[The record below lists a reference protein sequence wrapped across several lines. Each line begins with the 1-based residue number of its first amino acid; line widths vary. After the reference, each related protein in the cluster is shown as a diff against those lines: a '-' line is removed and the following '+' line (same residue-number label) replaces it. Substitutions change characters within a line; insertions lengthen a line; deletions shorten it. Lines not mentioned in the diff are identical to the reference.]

1 LTGQAMRRLYQ
12 AKDRIEAQMLRDFL
26 ADQGI
31 ETTLLGDYLAGAAG
45 ELPANI
51 FPEVWVVQDQDLA
64 AAAQLLQ
71 SWRKGPPE
79 SAGGSTWT
87 CANCGEVL
95 ESQFQVCWRCAT
107 PRKPS

>member
-1 LTGQAMRRLYQ
+1 MRRLYQ

-26 ADQGI
+26 AEQGI
-31 ETTLLGDYLAGAAG
+31 DTTLLGDYLTGAAG

-64 AAAQLLQ
+64 AATELLRA
-71 SWRKGPPE
+71 WRMGPPE
-79 SAGGSTWT
+79 STGAGTWT

-95 ESQFQVCWRCAT
+95 EAQFQVCWRCAT
-107 PRKPS
+107 PRKPG